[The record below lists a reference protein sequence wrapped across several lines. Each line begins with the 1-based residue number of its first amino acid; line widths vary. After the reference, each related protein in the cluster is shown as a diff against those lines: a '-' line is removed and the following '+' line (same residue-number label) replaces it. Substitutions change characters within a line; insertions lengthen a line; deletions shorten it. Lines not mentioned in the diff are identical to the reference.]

1 MPYNRIKRYGYTAY
15 FIIYTKGSEYM
26 SGTELYSL
34 ILTTM
39 IAAITF
45 FVKKA
50 FNDLEKKA
58 DRSEVE
64 KLETNL
70 ADKADTESV
79 RSLER
84 DVAGLRGNIDEIKD
98 NYLTREDFFR
108 EQIKTEKKL
117 DKIMDI
123 LMELKGG
130 TGNHE

>member
-1 MPYNRIKRYGYTAY
+1 MT
-15 FIIYTKGSEYM
+15 
-26 SGTELYSL
+26 GTELYSL

-64 KLETNL
+64 KLETQL
-70 ADKADTESV
+70 ADKADIDSV